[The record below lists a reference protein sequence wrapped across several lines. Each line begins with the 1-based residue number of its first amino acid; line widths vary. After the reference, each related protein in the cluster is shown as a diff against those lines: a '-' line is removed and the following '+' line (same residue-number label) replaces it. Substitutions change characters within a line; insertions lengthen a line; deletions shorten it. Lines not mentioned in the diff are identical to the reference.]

1 MKKTFLSAS
10 VARRAP
16 FVRLACFLFF
26 TLVLSWSLVA
36 ALQAPQQPATPDAKK
51 AVDSAAAQPPQD
63 APKGLTPKQKEKQ
76 RKALQKEL
84 DKPYAKWLT
93 EDVVYIITD
102 EEKQAWKR
110 LNTAEEKDS
119 FIEQFW
125 LRRDPTP
132 DTPENEYKEEHYRR
146 IAYSNEHFA
155 SGYPGWKSDRGR
167 TYIMFGPPDEIDS
180 HPSGGSYQRPPEE
193 GGGTTS
199 TYPFEQLR
207 YRYIEGVGQEVIL
220 EFVDTTMSGEYHLT
234 MDPSEKDALLY
245 VPNAGLT
252 DLEAMG
258 LASKTDRFTRTDG
271 THLGTT
277 MGSQPASMNE
287 FNRLEMFA
295 KVQRAP
301 PVKFKDLEAVVESK
315 ITYNLLPFQIRTD
328 FIKITNDTVLAALT
342 VQIANKDMTFQ
353 NKEGLQHAAINV
365 FGRVSTMTRR
375 VAQTFE
381 EVVTVD
387 TPQELLPLTLE
398 RKNVYWQAMPLRPGR
413 YRLNLVLKDIQSGNV
428 GTIEKAIVVPGFDD
442 ETLASSS
449 LILSDRIEKVATKDI
464 GKGQFVI
471 GSTKVRPSVNE
482 VFKKSD
488 KLGFYV
494 QIYNLEADEKTH
506 RPDALINIEL
516 LKAGDPPGSKPI
528 FEANEKAE
536 DVPGA
541 NPQQV
546 TLENV
551 LELATLA
558 PGRYTLQIK
567 VTDHL
572 ASKSI
577 TPSATFTVQ

>member
-1 MKKTFLSAS
+1 
-10 VARRAP
+10 
-16 FVRLACFLFF
+16 
-26 TLVLSWSLVA
+26 
-36 ALQAPQQPATPDAKK
+36 
-51 AVDSAAAQPPQD
+51 
-63 APKGLTPKQKEKQ
+63 
-76 RKALQKEL
+76 
-84 DKPYAKWLT
+84 
-93 EDVVYIITD
+93 
-102 EEKQAWKR
+102 
-110 LNTAEEKDS
+110 
-119 FIEQFW
+119 
-125 LRRDPTP
+125 
-132 DTPENEYKEEHYRR
+132 
-146 IAYSNEHFA
+146 
-155 SGYPGWKSDRGR
+155 
-167 TYIMFGPPDEIDS
+167 
-180 HPSGGSYQRPPEE
+180 
-193 GGGTTS
+193 
-199 TYPFEQLR
+199 
-207 YRYIEGVGQEVIL
+207 
-220 EFVDTTMSGEYHLT
+220 

-277 MGSQPASMNE
+277 MGSTPESMNE
-287 FNRLEMFA
+287 FNRLERFA
-295 KVQRAP
+295 LVQKAP

-342 VQIANKDMTFQ
+342 VQIANKDMTFT

-482 VFKKSD
+482 TFKKSD

-506 RPDALINIEL
+506 RPDAMINYEL
-516 LKAGDPPGSKPI
+516 TKAGDPPGTKPI
-528 FEANEKAE
+528 FQASEKAE

-546 TLENV
+546 TLEKV
-551 LELATLA
+551 LPLETLA
-558 PGRYTLQIK
+558 PGRYTLNVK

-577 TPSATFTVQ
+577 TPSASFTVQ

>member
-1 MKKTFLSAS
+1 MYK
-10 VARRAP
+10 
-16 FVRLACFLFF
+16 VRGAAVWRTGTFLFF
-26 TLVLSWSLVA
+26 TMGLSFSLVA
-36 ALQAPQQPATPDAKK
+36 ALQSPQQPTTPDDKK
-51 AVDSAAAQPPQD
+51 KQDAASQPPKDQ
-63 APKGLTPKQKEKQ
+63 PRGLTPKEKEKQ

-84 DKPYAKWLT
+84 DKPYEKWLK
-93 EDVVYIITD
+93 EDVVYIISD
-102 EEKQAWKR
+102 EEKAAWKR
-110 LNTAEEKDS
+110 LNTAEEKDA

-155 SGYPGWKSDRGR
+155 SGIPGWKTDRGR
-167 TYIMFGPPDEIDS
+167 TYIMFGPPDEIDA
-180 HPSGGSYQRPPEE
+180 HPSGGSYSRPQEE

-199 TYPFEQLR
+199 TYPFEQWR

-277 MGSQPASMNE
+277 LGATPESMNE
-287 FNRLEMFA
+287 FNRLERWA
-295 KVQRAP
+295 LVQKAP
-301 PVKFKDLEAVVESK
+301 PVKFKDLEAVVDTK

-342 VQIANKDMTFQ
+342 VQISNKDMTFT
-353 NKEGLQHAAINV
+353 NKEGLQHAAVNV
-365 FGRVSTMTRR
+365 FGRVTTMTRR

-413 YRLNLVLKDIQSGNV
+413 YRLNLVLKDVQSGNV
-428 GTIEKAIVVPGFDD
+428 GTVEKAIVVPGFDD
-442 ETLASSS
+442 ETLATST
-449 LILSDRIEKVATKDI
+449 LILSDRIEKVATKDV

-488 KLGFYV
+488 NLGFYLQV
-494 QIYNLEADEKTH
+494 YNLEADEKTH
-506 RPDALINIEL
+506 RPDATITYEL
-516 LKAGDPPGSKPI
+516 SKAGDPPGSKPVWDST
-528 FEANEKAE
+528 ETTEQ
-536 DVPGA
+536 VPGA
-541 NPQQV
+541 NPQQM
-546 TLENV
+546 TLEHV
-551 LELATLA
+551 LPLASLT
-558 PGRYTLQIK
+558 PGRYTLQVK
-567 VTDHL
+567 VTDKL
-572 ASKSI
+572 GGKSI
-577 TPSATFTVQ
+577 SPSASFTVQ